1 MTIIIYYHIILKNN
15 MQIIKRTCLLLAIW
29 CFSYQVSWS
38 QTPEEKKTYKNAV
51 YAELGTWTIASV
63 LTLNYEREL
72 LRAASDGFRL
82 NARIGVGTGFSY
94 GSDYYALR
102 GVLAGANMI
111 FGKGK
116 NRFLMSGGRI
126 IAQESMGYGGEARSL
141 NPLLIEMGWRYENPA
156 KRFIAKVTGGTMGL
170 SVGIGKT
177 F

>member
-1 MTIIIYYHIILKNN
+1 MKIIRKSILFLS
-15 MQIIKRTCLLLAIW
+15 ILI
-29 CFSYQVSWS
+29 FSYQVSWS
-38 QTPEEKKTYKNAV
+38 QVFEEKKTYKNTAYV
-51 YAELGTWTIASV
+51 ELGTWTIASV

-72 LRAASDGFRL
+72 FRNASDAFQL
-82 NARIGVGTGFSY
+82 NARIGLGTGFSY

-126 IAQESMGYGGEARSL
+126 IAKESMGYGGEARSL
-141 NPLLIEMGWRYENPA
+141 NPLLIEMGWRYENPI
-156 KRFIAKVTGGTMGL
+156 KRFMAKVTGSTMGL
-170 SVGIGKT
+170 SIGIGKT